1 MREAGTVCSGCEGL
15 PKAGL
20 DFRVVL
26 GSFGCTLWEMSPA
39 AEESWMGLST
49 GASQGTKTFE
59 QTGSP
64 RYLAFLFALAF

>member
-1 MREAGTVCSGCEGL
+1 M
-15 PKAGL
+15 PGL

-26 GSFGCTLWEMSPA
+26 GSSGCTLWEMSPA

-49 GASQGTKTFE
+49 GASQGTKTFK